1 MMAEV
6 LIVGAGPTG
15 LTLACELAWRGVGVR
30 VIDRRPEPSR
40 YSKAIG
46 VFPRTLELLE
56 NHGAADEMVREG
68 VRVRGI
74 NLHSGSRRL
83 VRIDTGRIDSRYGY
97 VLTIEQSVTERIL
110 LKRLA
115 DLGVE
120 VERGVE
126 LVGLR
131 QESDAVRVALER
143 ASDQADAGR
152 ETASVPWVVGCDGA
166 RSFVREAAGVS
177 FEGERYQEAFA
188 LADVELGWDLPG
200 ARDHINVFLST
211 SGVLFA
217 APLPGGKQR
226 LIADEPPGSADDES
240 TDPTLGEFRR
250 WWRERVRYQPAREAE
265 LANPGWLSRFTI
277 QRRVVPKAREG
288 RVLLAGD
295 AMHVHSPAG
304 AQGMNGGIQDAIN
317 LGWKLALVAQGHA
330 SEVLLDTYTEE
341 RLPVARKV
349 LKATHLGTTVL
360 TTRSPV
366 LGSLRNSVISV
377 VLRSGAV
384 QKRAVNTAA
393 ELRVNYRRSP
403 IVSGEGGN
411 RLVRTV
417 RALADRTS
425 VPNAGDRAPDTALAG
440 SEAGRLYDL
449 LRHPGHT
456 LLAFAGDLPSA
467 EILRR
472 VAEVVAGVAGE
483 GYEDLVRGYAVVAGT
498 DTPSEWIGVGALI
511 WDPDRAAHAH
521 YGMREAGLCLI
532 RPDRYVALRTR
543 TLDAGNL
550 HRYLRKVFSHEQH
563 QAKAGAR

>member
-30 VIDRRPEPSR
+30 VIDRKREPSR

-56 NHGAADEMVREG
+56 NHGVADEMVREG

-74 NLHSGSRRL
+74 KLHSGSRRL
-83 VRIDTGRIDSRYGY
+83 VRIDTGRIGSRYGY

-115 DLGVE
+115 DLGGE

-177 FEGERYQEAFA
+177 FEGERYQEAFD
-188 LADVELGWDLPG
+188 LADVELRWDLPG
-200 ARDHINVFLST
+200 AHDHINVFLST

-317 LGWKLALVAQGHA
+317 LGWKLALVMRGHA
-330 SEVLLDTYTEE
+330 SEALLDTYDEE

-360 TTRSPV
+360 TTRNPV
-366 LGSLRNSVISV
+366 LGALRDGVASV
-377 VLRSGAV
+377 VMRSGAV
-384 QKRAVNTAA
+384 QGRAVNAAA
-393 ELRVNYRRSP
+393 ELRVNYRGSS
-403 IVSGEGGN
+403 IVSGESRNSLAGM
-411 RLVRTV
+411 L
-417 RALADRTS
+417 RAVVGSSDAPS
-425 VPNAGDRAPDTALAG
+425 AGDRAPDVALAG
-440 SEAGRLYDL
+440 RDAGCLYDV

-456 LLAFAGDLPSA
+456 LLAFAGEKPSVETLRRLA
-467 EILRR
+467 EI
-472 VAEVVAGVAGE
+472 VDGIADGSYG
-483 GYEDLVRGYAVVAGT
+483 DLVRGHAVVAGT
-498 DTPSEWIGVGALI
+498 DPTPEQIGAGVLIRDPVG
-511 WDPDRAAHAH
+511 AAHAR

-543 TLDAGNL
+543 TLDAEGL
-550 HRYLRKVFSHEQH
+550 HRCLRMVFSYEH
-563 QAKAGAR
+563 QAKAGVR

>member
-1 MMAEV
+1 M
-6 LIVGAGPTG
+6 
-15 LTLACELAWRGVGVR
+15 
-30 VIDRRPEPSR
+30 
-40 YSKAIG
+40 
-46 VFPRTLELLE
+46 
-56 NHGAADEMVREG
+56 
-68 VRVRGI
+68 
-74 NLHSGSRRL
+74 
-83 VRIDTGRIDSRYGY
+83 
-97 VLTIEQSVTERIL
+97 
-110 LKRLA
+110 
-115 DLGVE
+115 
-120 VERGVE
+120 
-126 LVGLR
+126 
-131 QESDAVRVALER
+131 
-143 ASDQADAGR
+143 
-152 ETASVPWVVGCDGA
+152 
-166 RSFVREAAGVS
+166 
-177 FEGERYQEAFA
+177 
-188 LADVELGWDLPG
+188 
-200 ARDHINVFLST
+200 
-211 SGVLFA
+211 
-217 APLPGGKQR
+217 
-226 LIADEPPGSADDES
+226 
-240 TDPTLGEFRR
+240 
-250 WWRERVRYQPAREAE
+250 
-265 LANPGWLSRFTI
+265 
-277 QRRVVPKAREG
+277 
-288 RVLLAGD
+288 
-295 AMHVHSPAG
+295 
-304 AQGMNGGIQDAIN
+304 
-317 LGWKLALVAQGHA
+317 
-330 SEVLLDTYTEE
+330 
-341 RLPVARKV
+341 PVARKV

-456 LLAFAGDLPSA
+456 LLAFAGELPSA

-511 WDPDRAAHAH
+511 WDPDGAAHAH